1 MDNLIGTF
9 QRYRSKIT
17 CVLISYILHLIKK
30 TYSIMHEAT
39 DIYYTGEKKTLHT
52 KQRSPSLISSCSE
65 MNVFQMPIVNYQQLL
80 DLI

>member
-1 MDNLIGTF
+1 MKLPIF
-9 QRYRSKIT
+9 IIQ
-17 CVLISYILHLIKK
+17 
-30 TYSIMHEAT
+30 
-39 DIYYTGEKKTLHT
+39 GEKKPLHT

>member
-1 MDNLIGTF
+1 
-9 QRYRSKIT
+9 
-17 CVLISYILHLIKK
+17 
-30 TYSIMHEAT
+30 MHEAT

-52 KQRSPSLISSCSE
+52 QQHSLSLISSCSE

>member
-1 MDNLIGTF
+1 
-9 QRYRSKIT
+9 
-17 CVLISYILHLIKK
+17 
-30 TYSIMHEAT
+30 MHEAT
-39 DIYYTGEKKTLHT
+39 DIYYTGEKKKTLHT